1 MFFEANAV
9 VIVLSCLLFLLSFV
23 GYVVSC
29 IEMTKVAVD
38 KGHQSVN
45 AVVLFFL
52 GIPYMIYV
60 ASLPDLKARN
70 NASQTSVQ
78 KSNVSA
84 PVPETQSSSQPA
96 KVKLHFD
103 YTDTVSNKQNTNN
116 AYPNV
121 KWECPNCHAVNLVSK
136 RICSCGTNKPA

>member
-84 PVPETQSSSQPA
+84 PVPETQSSYQPA
-96 KVKLHFD
+96 KVKLD
-103 YTDTVSNKQNTNN
+103 YTDSVSNKQNTNN